1 MIPITTVR
9 GPSRKLRLRSRQEKS
24 GRMAKILTSREN
36 PRLSSAVIGV
46 ESELKSM
53 YPARHFGSIVL
64 ALLLTQAIAFGEKK
78 SQPSKSEPTKLAR
91 EIDAILV
98 DPDPARGIWG
108 IDVVSLDS
116 GKTLYALNQ
125 DKLFTPASNAKLF
138 TTAAVL
144 GLIGPSYR
152 FKTTVESSGS
162 FDKYGRLDSDLVLV
176 GRGDPN
182 LSGRSLPY
190 NVRTERKVPPIQ
202 VLQDLADQLVQKGL
216 KFVDGDV
223 VADDSYYVFERYGA
237 GWSQDDL
244 VWEWGAP
251 VSALTINDNVIFVNV
266 LPADHPG
273 ERAFL
278 NVNPFPGYYHIENR
292 VLTTP
297 QGTGPRKIYINRE
310 PGSNQLTIWGNIPL
324 DDPGAGEALAIED
337 PADFTARLF
346 RDLLEQRGVVIYGR
360 PRTRH
365 TELASIQTFSVT
377 AVASGGGG
385 DTAGRVNPAPLVLAS
400 YESQPVLEDLRV
412 INKVSQNLHAE
423 LMLRL
428 LGKEKGTAGS
438 IQGGLEVLRG
448 FLTSAGLN
456 PDDFAFYDGS
466 GLSREDL
473 VTPQA
478 VVQLLV
484 YAHKQSWGA
493 LFEDTLPVAGVDGSL
508 ADRFK
513 NTRLQGVLR
522 GKTGSL
528 THVNSLSGYATTKS
542 GDHVA
547 FCIVVNNHDM
557 PTKKALDTV
566 DRVLLKIVEDGN

>member
-1 MIPITTVR
+1 
-9 GPSRKLRLRSRQEKS
+9 
-24 GRMAKILTSREN
+24 
-36 PRLSSAVIGV
+36 
-46 ESELKSM
+46 M
-53 YPARHFGSIVL
+53 YPARYFGCVL
-64 ALLLTQAIAFGEKK
+64 AVLLLTPSIAFAGAKAD
-78 SQPSKSEPTKLAR
+78 PSKAGSHKLDREIEQILSEP
-91 EIDAILV
+91 DV
-98 DPDPARGIWG
+98 ARGTWG

-116 GKTLYALNQ
+116 GKTLYALSQ

-144 GLIGPSYR
+144 GLIGPAYR
-152 FKTTVESSGS
+152 FKTTVESNGT

-190 NVRTERKVPPIQ
+190 NIRTERKVPPIQ

-223 VADDSYYVFERYGA
+223 VADDSYFVFERYGE

-251 VSALTINDNVIFVNV
+251 VSALTINDNVIFVNI

-278 NVNPFPGYYHIENR
+278 NVTPFAEYYRIENR

-297 QGTGPRKIYINRE
+297 QGTGPKKIFINRE
-310 PGSNQLTIWGNIPL
+310 PGSNQLTIWGNIPQ
-324 DDPGAGEALAIED
+324 DDPGAGESLAIED
-337 PADFTARLF
+337 PADFAAKVF
-346 RDLLEQRGVVIYGR
+346 RQLLEQRGVVIYGR
-360 PRTRH
+360 ARTRH
-365 TELASIQTFSVT
+365 TELASMQTFSVT
-377 AVASGGGG
+377 SIASGGGG
-385 DTAGRVNPAPLVLAS
+385 DNTSAANPAPLVLAS
-400 YESQPVLEDLRV
+400 YQSQPVLEDLRV

-428 LGKEKGTAGS
+428 LGKEKGTSGS
-438 IQGGLEVLRG
+438 IEGGLEVLRG
-448 FLTSAGLN
+448 FLTNAGIK

-473 VTPQA
+473 VSPQA
-478 VVQLLV
+478 LVQLLV
-484 YAHKQSWGA
+484 YAHKQSWGE
-493 LFEDTLPVAGVDGSL
+493 LYEDTLPVAGVDGSL
-508 ADRFK
+508 AERFK
-513 NTRLQGVLR
+513 NTSLQGVVR

-528 THVNSLSGYATTKS
+528 THVNSLSGYATTHG
-542 GDHVA
+542 GDHIA
-547 FCIVVNNHDM
+547 FCIVVNNHNL
-557 PTKKALDTV
+557 PTKKALDTIDRILLAVV
-566 DRVLLKIVEDGN
+566 DNGQ